1 MEILLTFLAEVEY
14 AFNERPK
21 SVIEP
26 LIEDIPMKCSS
37 SLQELSPA
45 TDCPEEIIEDGSIG
59 IPFTQTLPGPSSESQ
74 HMRSHSFDVYSTN
87 KVHRYRLTSEGKRK
101 DRRFVFMAVV
111 FISYS
116 GLVFFCFFCFLNVFR
131 SSCSYYSIY
140 RLGIPEVLIGVPEV
154 LILIFKSS
162 YQILIFFQ
170 IRIFHLMH

>member
-111 FISYS
+111 FMSYS
-116 GLVFFCFFCFLNVFR
+116 GLVFFFCLFVF
-131 SSCSYYSIY
+131 
-140 RLGIPEVLIGVPEV
+140 
-154 LILIFKSS
+154 
-162 YQILIFFQ
+162 
-170 IRIFHLMH
+170 

>member
-116 GLVFFCFFCFLNVFR
+116 GLVFFFCFCFLNVFR

-162 YQILIFFQ
+162 YQILNFFQ

>member
-87 KVHRYRLTSEGKRK
+87 KFHRYRLTSEGKRK

-116 GLVFFCFFCFLNVFR
+116 GLVFFFFFFLNVFR

-162 YQILIFFQ
+162 YQILNFFQ